1 MFGDGMLWFVLVLGG
16 GVHVEHGHRTVLLLV
31 VYTRILIPFHCDTNL
46 EQNYTRVLESQAA
59 TQTQVNIRLPS
70 PHLLVL

>member
-1 MFGDGMLWFVLVLGG
+1 MFGDGMMFCALVFGGEVREYVLSNS
-16 GVHVEHGHRTVLLLV
+16 V
-31 VYTRILIPFHCDTNL
+31 VAGCVRILIPFHCDTNL